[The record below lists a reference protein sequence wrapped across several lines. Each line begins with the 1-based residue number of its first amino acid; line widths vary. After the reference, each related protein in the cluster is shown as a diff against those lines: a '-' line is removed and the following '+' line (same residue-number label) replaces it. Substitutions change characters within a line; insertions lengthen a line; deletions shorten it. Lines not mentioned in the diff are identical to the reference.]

1 MGLGREG
8 VRLVKKGGWGRLRRC
23 RVGDLLRR
31 FHWGEGGGFLKR
43 LEGLLGM
50 SACSRRWNGKA

>member
-23 RVGDLLRR
+23 RVGELLRR

-50 SACSRRWNGKA
+50 SACS